1 MNTITCERGR
11 VIETAGDRV
20 RVRLDRNDSCQTC
33 GLCLFGRE
41 GRGMILESENA
52 IGAAPGDRVEM
63 ELERRDP
70 LAAAGILFGLP
81 LLAVL
86 AGAGAGWLLAGT
98 LGGSPDGGSA
108 LFAAIFLVG
117 TFFLVRSRERRRRGR
132 AGEGARLLRVITG
145 PEPTARGNDRGQKAE
160 KTL

>member
-1 MNTITCERGR
+1 MNTIACERGR
-11 VIETAGDRV
+11 VIETAGNRV

-41 GRGMILESENA
+41 GRGMILESENE

-70 LAAAGILFGLP
+70 LSGAFLLFGLP

-86 AGAGAGWLLAGT
+86 AGAGAGWLLARA
-98 LGGSPDGGSA
+98 LGLSPDGGSV
-108 LFAAIFLVG
+108 LLAAIFLAG
-117 TFFLVRSRERRRRGR
+117 TFFLVRRLERRRGR
-132 AGEGARLLRVITG
+132 AGEGARVIRVISG
-145 PEPTARGNDRGQKAE
+145 MEPTARGNDRDRGGE
-160 KTL
+160 G